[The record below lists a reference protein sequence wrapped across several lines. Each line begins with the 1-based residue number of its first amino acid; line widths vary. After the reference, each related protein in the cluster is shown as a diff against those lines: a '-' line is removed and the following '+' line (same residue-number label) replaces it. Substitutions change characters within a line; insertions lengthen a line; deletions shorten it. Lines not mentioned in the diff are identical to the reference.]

1 MFQSRNKDGVV
12 LEVVELLSKFIGDL
26 EYPWDKNRSFNELYV
41 PVSVLYPNKIIIVY
55 SMDKFREDVQREDG
69 EVMKRKV
76 SNIDQARGFG
86 GKFGIEEDRM
96 DKSAV
101 GHDYQVID
109 ELAMEVSVYPS
120 FPILVISIQN
130 NIHILFLNSK
140 VKLEKHA
147 SQKDYSTGFGG
158 KYGVQ
163 EGSKDKVRY
172 CCTSSLNVMIPNV
185 SSSYIHSSFYSQY

>member
-1 MFQSRNKDGVV
+1 
-12 LEVVELLSKFIGDL
+12 
-26 EYPWDKNRSFNELYV
+26 
-41 PVSVLYPNKIIIVY
+41 
-55 SMDKFREDVQREDG
+55 MDKFREDVQREDE

-101 GHDYQVID
+101 GHDYQVFD
-109 ELAMEVSVYPS
+109 ELPMEVAVYRS
-120 FPILVISIQN
+120 LVISIQN
-130 NIHILFLNSK
+130 NFHILFLNFK

-163 EGSKDKVRY
+163 EGSKDKVR
-172 CCTSSLNVMIPNV
+172 
-185 SSSYIHSSFYSQY
+185 SY

>member
-1 MFQSRNKDGVV
+1 
-12 LEVVELLSKFIGDL
+12 
-26 EYPWDKNRSFNELYV
+26 
-41 PVSVLYPNKIIIVY
+41 
-55 SMDKFREDVQREDG
+55 MDKFREDVQREDE

-101 GHDYQVID
+101 GHDYQVFI
-109 ELAMEVSVYPS
+109 EPMEVSVYRS
-120 FPILVISIQN
+120 QQFYVLVMSIRN
-130 NIHILFLNSK
+130 NLPILFLNFK

-163 EGSKDKVRY
+163 EGSKDKVRSY
-172 CCTSSLNVMIPNV
+172 YTSSLNVMIPKTPI
-185 SSSYIHSSFYSQY
+185 YSSFYSQ

>member
-26 EYPWDKNRSFNELYV
+26 GYLWDKYA
-41 PVSVLYPNKIIIVY
+41 VSVLYLNKTNIVY
-55 SMDKFREDVQREDG
+55 SMDKFREDVQREDE

-101 GHDYQVID
+101 GHDYQVFD
-109 ELAMEVSVYPS
+109 
-120 FPILVISIQN
+120 
-130 NIHILFLNSK
+130 
-140 VKLEKHA
+140 
-147 SQKDYSTGFGG
+147 
-158 KYGVQ
+158 
-163 EGSKDKVRY
+163 
-172 CCTSSLNVMIPNV
+172 
-185 SSSYIHSSFYSQY
+185 

>member
-26 EYPWDKNRSFNELYV
+26 EYLWDKRYAE
-41 PVSVLYPNKIIIVY
+41 SVLYLNKAYIVY
-55 SMDKFREDVQREDG
+55 SMDKFREDVQREDE

-101 GHDYQVID
+101 GHDYQVFD
-109 ELAMEVSVYPS
+109 ELPMEVSVYPS
-120 FPILVISIQN
+120 QQFHFSDLHTKQFSYSISE
-130 NIHILFLNSK
+130 F
-140 VKLEKHA
+140 
-147 SQKDYSTGFGG
+147 
-158 KYGVQ
+158 
-163 EGSKDKVRY
+163 
-172 CCTSSLNVMIPNV
+172 
-185 SSSYIHSSFYSQY
+185 